1 MTVTDNNYWKQR
13 AGRYNNLEWVN
24 SQTFMKAIISAG
36 KFKSSDWVLD
46 VGTGT
51 GVVAYAVAPS
61 VRYVTAIDNSPDMM
75 DKVNHR
81 PVNVMYKVCDV
92 KNIQWKEETFDKI
105 VARYVFHHITE
116 DTQRAMNECYRVLK
130 LGGLMVF
137 AEGVP
142 PSQRTKQDFI
152 NIFRLKE
159 NRLTF
164 MPSDM
169 QKLMTASGFHH
180 ISVSLLKLKKMSV
193 KNWLDSS
200 DLTTERQ
207 ARIYAM
213 HVDAPQYFKDDYDMV
228 VTDDDC
234 LISMTVAIV
243 VGAK

>member
-1 MTVTDNNYWKQR
+1 MTDSNYWKQR
-13 AGRYNNLEWVN
+13 AERYNNLEWVN
-24 SQTFMKAIISAG
+24 SDSFMKAIISAG

-51 GVVAYAVAPS
+51 GVVAYAVAPL

-75 DKVNHR
+75 DKINHR
-81 PVNVMYKVCDV
+81 PVNVMYKVCDA
-92 KNIQWKEETFDKI
+92 KNIPWKEETFDKV
-105 VARYVFHHITE
+105 VARYVLHHIT
-116 DTQRAMNECYRVLK
+116 DGVRKAMNECYRVLK
-130 LGGLMVF
+130 PGGLMIF

-159 NRLTF
+159 DRLTF
-164 MPSDM
+164 MPDDM
-169 QKLMTASGFHH
+169 KSLVVTSGFKPVATH
-180 ISVSLLKLKKMSV
+180 LLKLRGMSI

-200 DLTTERQ
+200 DLDTDTQ
-207 ARIYAM
+207 ARIFAM

-228 VTDDDC
+228 ITDDDC